1 MSETSTEPDVPQPRK
16 AFAAFRQRPLI
27 EQLLV
32 AAITIVSI
40 ALTFWTLVYTYV
52 RPIVRTK
59 FAVLF
64 FGVAIFL
71 YYLTQA
77 LERVENPTDASA
89 RTRLTSWMSERQ
101 FGLFR
106 RIDAGICVILSIAAL
121 TAGYYTYQDYMRLSQ
136 DAIVFG
142 FNTTDLYVGFVVIVL
157 TIDATRRAYGLSI
170 SLVALASVLYALF
183 GESMP
188 GFLSHPGFS
197 KTDIVTFGAMRI
209 SGAFSFIMEVGATWV
224 AVFIMF
230 AGLARAY
237 GALDFIL
244 GLGEKIGNNLRS
256 GVVHIAVISSMAM
269 GSITGSAAANTA
281 TTGSFTIPMMKRQG
295 VRDDYAAA
303 IESVASSG
311 GQIMPPVMGVA
322 AFLMAN
328 IIGVP
333 YARIVQAAL
342 IPAVLFYFST
352 GIAVQFAVLRFG
364 WTTDQVN
371 EGGLLGS
378 LFSLK
383 TMTSVFYFVLAGAT
397 FYFLRMEGG
406 LVLLTA
412 AATGLVLAI
421 ARVLQATL
429 VSRTDESIISEFF
442 GAARVF
448 FSGAHFG
455 IPMGVL
461 LVTLVVQR
469 LSPMAAGLYTII
481 ALVGTMV
488 IRDQALILDDWVR
501 GSAANTEDNPG
512 ASEQYSSYL
521 EEAVYTYL
529 LTMYTTAKGFK
540 DGALDMTPLVGVLA
554 AMGIIIS
561 MFTQTGLTS
570 EISVRM
576 VSLGGGVL
584 LVVLLL
590 AMITSILFGLGMPTP
605 AAYILVATLLTSPLK
620 ELGVTVITAHLF
632 VFYFAMLS
640 AITPPVAVA
649 VAVGSRIAD
658 SGFMTSAK
666 QALRIG
672 AAGFLIP
679 FALVVN
685 DSLVNWSLTATPIA
699 TFAVFIGVVALT
711 ATTIGYDGWNVLKL
725 PQRFVYLVLSF
736 TAMYAPALGY
746 ALGDS
751 LTTMV
756 QLAAAVLALGGFS
769 LSYMSQLPTTGASA
783 TGGKD

>member
-1 MSETSTEPDVPQPRK
+1 MSETSTEPDVPQPRE
-16 AFAAFRQRPLI
+16 AFAAFRQRPSI

-32 AAITIVSI
+32 AVITAMGI
-40 ALTFWTLVYTYV
+40 ALTTGTLYFAYV
-52 RPIVRTK
+52 RPIVRIK

-64 FGVAIFL
+64 FGVGICL
-71 YYLTQA
+71 YYLSQSLA
-77 LERVENPTDASA
+77 LIENPTDASA
-89 RTRLTSWMSERQ
+89 RSRMTDWMSDRQ
-101 FGLFR
+101 FGLIR
-106 RIDAGICVILSIAAL
+106 RIDAVVCVVSAVAGLA
-121 TAGYYTYQDYMRLSQ
+121 AGYYTYSNYMRLSQ

-142 FNTTDLYVGFVVIVL
+142 FNNTDLYVGLVVIAL
-157 TIDATRRAYGLSI
+157 TIDATRRAYGWSI
-170 SLVALASVLYALF
+170 SLVALASVLYALY

-188 GFLSHPGFS
+188 GFLAHPGFS
-197 KTDIVTFGAMRI
+197 LTDIVTFGAMRI

-244 GLGEKIGNNLRS
+244 GLGEKLGNNLRS

-295 VRDDYAAA
+295 VRKDYAAA

-322 AFLMAN
+322 AFLMAD
-328 IIGVP
+328 IIGVS
-333 YARIVQAAL
+333 YVRIIQAAL
-342 IPAVLFYFST
+342 IPAVLFYFSA

-364 WTTDQVN
+364 WTTERVN
-371 EGGLLGS
+371 EGGILGS
-378 LFSLK
+378 LFSLE
-383 TMTSVFYFVLAGAT
+383 TMTSVFYFALAGAG
-397 FYFLRMEGG
+397 FYFLRMEGA
-406 LVLLTA
+406 LVLVTA
-412 AATGLVLAI
+412 AATGLTLAVV
-421 ARVLQATL
+421 RLLQAVAATSGES
-429 VSRTDESIISEFF
+429 VTDEFF
-442 GAARVF
+442 GAVRSF
-448 FSGAHFG
+448 FGGAHFG

-469 LSPMAAGLYTII
+469 LSPMAAGLYTIL
-481 ALVGTMV
+481 ALVGTMIV
-488 IRDQALILDDWVR
+488 RDQALVLGRAVR
-501 GSAANTEDNPG
+501 GSDETDGESSADER
-512 ASEQYSSYL
+512 SSSYP
-521 EEAVYTYL
+521 EEAVRKFA
-529 LTMYTTAKGFK
+529 LTGYTTLKGFK

-554 AMGIIIS
+554 AMGVIIS

-584 LVVLLL
+584 LVVLIL

-605 AAYILVATLLTSPLK
+605 AAYILVATLLTAPLQD
-620 ELGVTVITAHLF
+620 LGVAEITAHLF

-658 SGFMTSAK
+658 SGFMSAAK

-679 FALVVN
+679 FALVAN

-699 TFAVFIGVVALT
+699 TFAVFVGVVALT
-711 ATTIGYDGWNVLKL
+711 AVTIGYDGWNVLSL
-725 PQRFVYLVLSF
+725 PRRFVYLVLSF
-736 TAMYAPALGY
+736 TAMYAPALSY
-746 ALGDS
+746 VLGDS
-751 LTTMV
+751 MAIMV
-756 QLAAAVLALGGFS
+756 QVAAAVLALGGFAI
-769 LSYMSQLPTTGASA
+769 SYMGRSPAAVASA
-783 TGGKD
+783 AQGRE